1 MVKVCLIIQI
11 YTKIFSITQKTEKL
25 YCVICGKYRKS
36 EKAKISYLLKK
47 TLFLFITCRK
57 CKDKDEKLFKEEEW
71 VDILKI
77 IWLIEVV

>member
-11 YTKIFSITQKTEKL
+11 YTKIFSITQKIEKL

-47 TLFLFITCRK
+47 HYFFSLLAVSAKTKMKSCLKRK
-57 CKDKDEKLFKEEEW
+57 NGLTY
-71 VDILKI
+71 
-77 IWLIEVV
+77 